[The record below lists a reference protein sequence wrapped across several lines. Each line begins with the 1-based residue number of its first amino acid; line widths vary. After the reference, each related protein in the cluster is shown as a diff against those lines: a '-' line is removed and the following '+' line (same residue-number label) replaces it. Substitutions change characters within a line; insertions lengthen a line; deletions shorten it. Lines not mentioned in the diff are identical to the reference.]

1 MCNSVDPLTSNRST
15 KMAPIGVFLQDARYA
30 VRTLVKMPGF
40 TATCVICLGLGIGV
54 NSTMFS
60 VVDTVAIRP
69 LPFADPDRLVELHT
83 TNIANGTDRGSASYL
98 ELQDWKERTHSFAS
112 VVAFTSRGLAIS
124 DGREP
129 ERFIGALITWDLF
142 PTLGIQPILGRQF
155 RPEEDQPGAP
165 PVVLLSHGLWER
177 RYAADPDVIGRSV
190 TVNGQVHTVV
200 GVMPPRFQFPELAQL
215 WLPLVPTEHSA
226 TRADRTLDVIARLKS
241 GVGLVA
247 ARQDLKSVADQLA
260 KEHTENVGRGGAVE
274 TFYDALMP
282 SDIRLIVFTMMG
294 AVTLVLLI
302 ACANVANLLLARATS
317 RQREIAVRAALGAG
331 RRRIVGQLLTES
343 AMLGL
348 VSVPLGA
355 FIAFIGLRWLTSS
368 IPPQN
373 QAPYY
378 IDWSMNPRV
387 ILYTAAIALVTS
399 VIFGLAPAIQAVK
412 ANLQDSLRDGRS
424 SGGGRNRL
432 RSALVSVEIALAL
445 ILLVGASLFVRS
457 FLNLERARAGLD
469 ASGLLVLRF
478 YMVNDGYQAPDAQ
491 VRLAEDVVRRVESIP
506 GVVAVMASNMVPYV
520 GGGSNG
526 PAIPEGV
533 AIEQGKEPNVLSF
546 GVTRHW
552 LRALN
557 VPLVAGRDFT
567 ETEGSTRSSVAIVN
581 QVFAQRLWPTSP
593 DPVGKRFRIHA
604 RSTNRL
610 DHGRW
615 RRKRLPAVHR
625 ARRQAVTLCVRVL
638 SPGPISHDRVD
649 DPVGGERPRVA
660 DVGGPAGNPQVGPDL
675 ADLQRAKRRRGA
687 GGHVLG
693 VPVVR
698 LDVLDLRRD
707 CAGACVNRGLRRPV
721 VHRVPTRAGDRCPH
735 GPGRQ
740 PARCVQLDPPPRDA
754 VGRCRHPLRR
764 RGRGRRYARG
774 PQPAV
779 QRQSHRCPEL
789 HRDGAL
795 PGVRGAGG
803 ELPPGAARH
812 RCGSDDDV
820 AGGMK
825 GHGVTDARR

>member
-1 MCNSVDPLTSNRST
+1 
-15 KMAPIGVFLQDARYA
+15 MAPIGVFLQDARYA

-355 FIAFIGLRWLTSS
+355 LIAFIGLRWLTSS

-491 VRLAEDVVRRVESIP
+491 VRLAEGVVRRVESIP
-506 GVVAVMASNMVPYV
+506 GVEAVMASNMVPYI
-520 GGGSNG
+520 GGGTNG
-526 PAIPEGV
+526 PAIPEGISI
-533 AIEQGKEPNVLSF
+533 AQGKEPNVLSF

-593 DPVGKRFRIHA
+593 DPVGKRFRFTRDPQTDWITVVGVVNDFRLFTVRDGKPSPYAFVSYPRDPSRTTGLTIRLAASAHASLMSEVRQEIHKSDPTLPIFNAQSGEEA
-604 RSTNRL
+604 RADTYWEYRL
-610 DHGRW
+610 FGWMFSIFGAIALALASIGVYGVLSYTVSQRAQEIGVRMALGAS
-615 RRKRLPAVHR
+615 RRDVFSLILRHATQLAAAGILFGVVGAVGVTRVVRSQLYNVSPTDALSFIATALFLAFVALVASFLPARR
-625 ARRQAVTLCVRVL
+625 ATGVDPMMTL
-638 SPGPISHDRVD
+638 
-649 DPVGGERPRVA
+649 
-660 DVGGPAGNPQVGPDL
+660 
-675 ADLQRAKRRRGA
+675 RA
-687 GGHVLG
+687 
-693 VPVVR
+693 
-698 LDVLDLRRD
+698 
-707 CAGACVNRGLRRPV
+707 
-721 VHRVPTRAGDRCPH
+721 
-735 GPGRQ
+735 
-740 PARCVQLDPPPRDA
+740 
-754 VGRCRHPLRR
+754 
-764 RGRGRRYARG
+764 
-774 PQPAV
+774 
-779 QRQSHRCPEL
+779 E
-789 HRDGAL
+789 
-795 PGVRGAGG
+795 
-803 ELPPGAARH
+803 
-812 RCGSDDDV
+812 
-820 AGGMK
+820 
-825 GHGVTDARR
+825 